1 MGDSKN
7 QIQLKMGQKEY
18 KKRLRK
24 ASKSIRY
31 VKKINRWIKET
42 WRILILL
49 REYERWNQ
57 RSLERF
63 KEYTTKGVEVN
74 DAESVN
80 MEKKKKIDAG
90 FETIQEGKC
99 WIPRFK
105 KSEALSTDLNEEPQG
120 SWEEVKRWA
129 K

>member
-63 KEYTTKGVEVN
+63 KEYTNEDVEVN
-74 DAESVN
+74 DVESVN
-80 MEKKKKIDAG
+80 MEKKKKSMQ
-90 FETIQEGKC
+90 TLKQ
-99 WIPRFK
+99 FK
-105 KSEALSTDLNEEPQG
+105 KADVESIDSNNLKLYLQI
-120 SWEEVKRWA
+120 
-129 K
+129 